1 MSGSSLFRIPAD
13 LSKSRSNTSGSLST
27 AMFVDTSFSIF
38 THEHVDFF
46 RRVDLFVSSS
56 HVTREIHN
64 KTKARVCQSPWLGI
78 NHCAV
83 CLFLFT
89 MSSPGLPNFLTSSGK
104 NQIVFRQHTNK
115 HSDIAQ

>member
-27 AMFVDTSFSIF
+27 AMFVDTLFSIF

-64 KTKARVCQSPWLGI
+64 KTKARVCPSLGS
-78 NHCAV
+78 ALTTALFV
-83 CLFLFT
+83 YFCLQCRHPDFPIFL
-89 MSSPGLPNFLTSSGK
+89 LPAEK